1 MQDEMRLAKTLAVGT
16 FGSFGSFGPVPS
28 CCKLACRFNTHWSA
42 LRYRPRRLRRAP
54 GISHFATVT
63 QPRAS
68 SAPPSRPP
76 TTHHGAAP
84 APAFPPWWILLSR
97 CETGHCTVGSFG
109 SVAGSTDSRDL
120 FAPHDL
126 RIQHSPQ
133 PVALALRNK
142 RYKMNSFSK

>member
-1 MQDEMRLAKTLAVGT
+1 
-16 FGSFGSFGPVPS
+16 VPKATVLVSRISS
-28 CCKLACRFNTHWSA
+28 CTSPKASTSTHWLGSSPRRAA
-42 LRYRPRRLRRAP
+42 LRHRPRRLRRAP
-54 GISHFATVT
+54 GVSHFATVT

-68 SAPPSRPP
+68 SAPSSRPP

-97 CETGHCTVGSFG
+97 CETGHCTVVSFG
-109 SVAGSTDSRDL
+109 SEAGSTDSRDV

-126 RIQHSPQ
+126 RNQHSPQ

-142 RYKMNSFSK
+142 RYKINSCSK